1 MARPW
6 TASPI
11 HFIDF
16 EGSLGSGIVE
26 FGVVTLYEGTIS
38 ATRTGLCSPTG
49 FLPPEDSDVHG
60 LTPATLAGYPPFR
73 SEWEYFAGLRQ
84 TGPFAAH
91 FAGAENSLLKNVW
104 PFARPSPDF
113 VHGGEPTVE
122 WGPWIDSARI
132 YAQGG
137 LAAGGSL
144 RLATL
149 VETAWLQPELNRLAA
164 LHCPPERCRYHAALY
179 DALASALLVA
189 ALARDPRYAHLTLG
203 HLVLLSTADPDK
215 RAALIQPELY

>member
-6 TASPI
+6 TESPI

-26 FGVVTLYEGTIS
+26 YGVVTLYGGMIS
-38 ATRTGLCSPTG
+38 ATRTGLCAPSGLVPA
-49 FLPPEDSDVHG
+49 EDTAVHG
-60 LTPATLAGYPPFR
+60 LAPPDLAGLPPFR
-73 SEWEYFAGLRQ
+73 AEWEYFSGLRQ

-91 FAGAENSLLKNVW
+91 FAGVENSLLKNVW

-113 VHGGEPTVE
+113 VHAGEATVE

-137 LAAGGSL
+137 LAAGSL

-149 VETAWLQPELNRLAA
+149 VETGWMQPELNRLAA
-164 LHCPPERCRYHAALY
+164 LHCPPERQHYHAALY
-179 DALASALLVA
+179 DALASAVLVA
-189 ALARDPRYAHLTLG
+189 ALARDPKYADLTLG

-215 RAALIQPELY
+215 REALIQPELF

>member
-6 TASPI
+6 TESPI

-26 FGVVTLYEGTIS
+26 FGVVTLQGGTIGP
-38 ATRTGLCSPTG
+38 ARTGLCAPTG
-49 FLPPEDSDVHG
+49 FLPPEDTAVHG
-60 LTPATLAGYPPFR
+60 LAPSNLAGYPPFR
-73 SEWEYFAGLRQ
+73 AEWEYFSGLRQ

-91 FAGAENSLLKNVW
+91 FAGVENSLLKNVW

-113 VHGGEPTVE
+113 VHAGEPTVE

-132 YAQGG
+132 YAQGR
-137 LAAGGSL
+137 LAPGSL

-149 VETAWLQPELNRLAA
+149 VEAVWLQPELNRLAA
-164 LHCPPERCRYHAALY
+164 VYCPPERRHYHAALY
-179 DALASALLVA
+179 DALASAVLVA
-189 ALARDPRYAHLTLG
+189 ALARDPKYAHFSLG

-215 RAALIQPELY
+215 REALIQPELF

>member
-6 TASPI
+6 TESPI

-26 FGVVTLYEGTIS
+26 FGVVTLYGGKVS
-38 ATRTGLCSPTG
+38 ATRSGICAPTG
-49 FLPPEDSDVHG
+49 FLPPEDTAVHG
-60 LTPATLAGYPPFR
+60 LGSAQLAGHPPFR

-91 FAGAENSLLKNVW
+91 FAGVENSLLKNVW

-113 VHGGEPTVE
+113 VHGSGPTVE
-122 WGPWIDSARI
+122 WGPWIDSARL
-132 YAQGG
+132 YAQDG
-137 LAAGGSL
+137 LAAGSL
-144 RLATL
+144 RLAALIET
-149 VETAWLQPELNRLAA
+149 VELQPELNRLAA
-164 LHCPPERCRYHAALY
+164 LHCPAERRHYHAALY
-179 DALASALLVA
+179 DALASALLVS
-189 ALARDPRYAHLTLG
+189 ALARLPKYAQLTVG

-215 RAALIQPELY
+215 REALIQPELF